1 MRDCCVAFVLASI
14 ALVLAVSTACAQ
26 PEPPRDRRDLEAQ
39 ARFESGRL
47 AFESGRYEEALAD
60 FRRSYELSRRSLIL
74 YNIGIVLD
82 RLRRDAE
89 ALEAFERFLEAEPDA
104 ENREDVEAR
113 IAILRTQVAA
123 REPEPTPE
131 IAALPP
137 LPAPRPQE
145 GYEIWAW
152 ISAGV
157 GIAAAIAA
165 PITWSAA
172 DDAYDDLDARCGDLG
187 CTDAQIDASSAPE
200 LVDATNALIVTA
212 IIAGV
217 STAVAWTLYF
227 VDLRLPSGTALRI
240 GPGSLR
246 ITF

>member
-14 ALVLAVSTACAQ
+14 AFVLAVSTAHAQ
-26 PEPPRDRRDLEAQ
+26 PQPPRDRSDVEAQ

-60 FRRSYELSRRSLIL
+60 FRRSYELSQRPLIL

-89 ALEAFERFLEAEPDA
+89 ALDAFERYLEAVPDA
-104 ENREDVEAR
+104 ENRADVEAR

-123 REPEPTPE
+123 PPPVQE
-131 IAALPP
+131 AAPIPP
-137 LPAPRPQE
+137 PPSPRPQE

-172 DDAYDDLDARCGDLG
+172 DDAYDDLDRRCGELG
-187 CTDAQIDASSAPE
+187 CSGAQIDASSAPE
-200 LVDATNALIVTA
+200 LVDATNAMIVTA

-227 VDLRLPSGTALRI
+227 VDLRLPSGTAMRI

-246 ITF
+246 LAF